1 MVIHGRNLIIS
12 AGGTA
17 LAASKSCTIS
27 LKADLLEISTPMSG
41 DYKGFM
47 AGRKEWTISTSHLLV
62 AATTAA
68 TPLKDMLARVGQTYS
83 LSVSV
88 SGLTSDTI
96 SGSAICADAQVT
108 GTVGNLCTGSFKFV
122 GTGELI

>member
-41 DYKGFM
+41 DYKDFM
-47 AGRKEWTISTSHLLV
+47 AGRKEWNISTSHLLV

-68 TPLKDMLARVGQTYS
+68 TPMKDMLVRVGQTYS

-88 SGLTSDTI
+88 SGLTSDTL
-96 SGSAICADAQVT
+96 SGSAICAEATAT
-108 GTVGNLCTGSFKFV
+108 GTAGNLCTGSFKFI
-122 GTGELI
+122 GTGALT